1 MPPVTANTRPRI
13 EGINWTKKDKGK
25 TADTMNTIRPET
37 MTFPPSTKKGNRLPK
52 FPHASTPTFTMTK
65 GTTNPGHTST
75 MPPSSST
82 VRGRLPTPRAS
93 GNLVLPKGIA
103 GYPGGWGET
112 GFAILAP
119 ITIMT
124 LLATIGLAVV
134 FHKRAKRYRH
144 ALIQFAMRLADRT
157 VNNGPQQNYATQY
170 ADLPNPSNRWSE
182 EAIMEDVYDTVTES
196 SFSDTPA
203 EPVKLPGAKYATWG
217 AYGGYDPRHRNK
229 TFLVSD
235 GIEDFEWEEP
245 TPQGIIVGT
254 CCPKGYPGWDR
265 T

>member
-1 MPPVTANTRPRI
+1 
-13 EGINWTKKDKGK
+13 
-25 TADTMNTIRPET
+25 
-37 MTFPPSTKKGNRLPK
+37 
-52 FPHASTPTFTMTK
+52 
-65 GTTNPGHTST
+65 
-75 MPPSSST
+75 
-82 VRGRLPTPRAS
+82 
-93 GNLVLPKGIA
+93 
-103 GYPGGWGET
+103 
-112 GFAILAP
+112 
-119 ITIMT
+119 
-124 LLATIGLAVV
+124 
-134 FHKRAKRYRH
+134 
-144 ALIQFAMRLADRT
+144 
-157 VNNGPQQNYATQY
+157 
-170 ADLPNPSNRWSE
+170 
-182 EAIMEDVYDTVTES
+182 MEDVYDTVTES